1 MQSDKHQTC
10 GGGEARQQWVEG
22 VEVERV
28 EVVMVVEVVVMV
40 VMVEVQKMNYWVH

>member
-10 GGGEARQQWVEG
+10 GGGEARQQWVER
-22 VEVERV
+22 VEVER
-28 EVVMVVEVVVMV
+28 VVMVVEVVVMV